1 MKYHGAPELSITNDK
16 SAKKMVFFLSVVVNL
31 PTFKNLT
38 ICVCLYQMVVRLR
51 LFPAKNAVVCF
62 QSPLQ

>member
-16 SAKKMVFFLSVVVNL
+16 SPKLVFFLSVVVNL

-38 ICVCLYQMVVRLR
+38 ICVCLYQMVVRLW